1 MKKFI
6 LLLIIPFLSFAQA
19 EKSFLPVCSIDMNKE
34 LSGEDFTISSQ
45 ELKSSIGLIAS
56 KHPQS
61 IEDANFKIIE
71 YSVSYIDRFGHE
83 KIIAGIKDNKF
94 DDPRIESLFHSLKT
108 GEKILFYDIEAQKF
122 INGKVQPDLIS
133 LKNITITIK

>member
-1 MKKFI
+1 MKKYI
-6 LLLIIPFLSFAQA
+6 ILLIIPFLNFGQT

-34 LSGEDFTISSQ
+34 FSGDYFTISSQ
-45 ELKSSIGLIAS
+45 ELKSSIGLIVS

-94 DDPRIESLFHSLKT
+94 DDPRIKSLFNTLKP
-108 GEKILFYDIEAQKF
+108 GEKILFYNIEAQKF
-122 INGKVQPDLIS
+122 IKGSAQPDLIS